1 MNPVTQAIYS
11 GLMAGGVYALLAIG
25 LIVAFRT
32 SRVLNLAHGETFA
45 VGGVTAGLVAGMGVS
60 KFIASIAALVV
71 AMIYAIAVDQILMKP
86 RRHLP
91 ISSLILITLAAA
103 FLTRGVLMVAAGV
116 DPLSFPRL
124 LVGPPIRF
132 AGGAIPL
139 QGVALVAIGFT
150 VAIGVSLFLVRTP
163 LGRKLRATAENPD
176 AAELLG
182 IDTDRMRLI
191 ASAIAGLLGG
201 LAAVLLVPLTSID
214 YQAGLG
220 MTLRGIIAAALA
232 GMSPAL
238 AVLGGLSLGL
248 SEAFVTTYFGA
259 LAQDP
264 VIFAIL
270 IGVAVWQ
277 TRKIRFGGSQRA

>member
-60 KFIASIAALVV
+60 KFIASMAALVV
-71 AMIYAIAVDQILMKP
+71 AMLYAIAVDQILMKP

-124 LVGPPIRF
+124 FVGPPIRF

-139 QGVALVAIGFT
+139 QGVSLVVVGFT
-150 VAIGVSLFLVRTP
+150 AAICVSLFLVRTP

-232 GMSPAL
+232 GMSPTL
-238 AVLGGLSLGL
+238 AVVGGLSLGL

-270 IGVAVWQ
+270 IGIAVWQ

>member
-45 VGGVTAGLVAGMGVS
+45 VGGVTAGLLAGMGVS
-60 KFIASIAALVV
+60 KFIASMAALVV
-71 AMIYAIAVDQILMKP
+71 AMVYAVAVDQILMKP

-103 FLTRGVLMVAAGV
+103 FLTRGVLMVVAGV

-124 LVGPPIRF
+124 FVGPPIRF

-150 VAIGVSLFLVRTP
+150 AAIGVSLFLVRTP

-238 AVLGGLSLGL
+238 AVVGGLSLGL

-270 IGVAVWQ
+270 IGIAVWQ